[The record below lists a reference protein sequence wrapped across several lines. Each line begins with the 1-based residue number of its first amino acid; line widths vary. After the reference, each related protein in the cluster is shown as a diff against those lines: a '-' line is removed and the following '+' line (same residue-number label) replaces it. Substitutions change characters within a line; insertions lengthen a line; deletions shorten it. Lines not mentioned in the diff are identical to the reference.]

1 MSVKPATPKKKIR
14 IKNETLLRIP
24 ISNSNKKTSSS
35 QNENDKDVTASPSSA
50 ATTPPKSKT
59 PSKWTQ
65 IYAKHKKLPAPPPAK
80 VALQTQLAK
89 WPLGSGKFLFKQIT
103 KPPKLWLAQSLALI
117 ADILVG
123 PLAGLS
129 PAKARADNFLNMG
142 LGLLGIAGFI
152 FFGFHGRIPGLSADS
167 SFLGHSKIPAFMSY
181 ILTWAPFILTY
192 SGAAL
197 TLASFRYRMRR
208 SYTSWITA
216 KLRHIPAFDTGI
228 EFWLGEKKTGVR
240 LSLKDLHT
248 GINVFGSI
256 GSGKTQSIMNP
267 LLEQIF
273 SQLNLPEPTE
283 QEKRDPVFRE
293 TPDFKTWLKDPR
305 QKVGGLILDRKGDFV
320 DFVIYTMLRNGR
332 PMTDLIIID
341 PEIELWRYNLLDA
354 TLPKTIYAQY
364 NSVRLAEMQKIDAAK
379 GGGGN
384 DKFWDEASRDTVA
397 MLLHILVILK
407 PRHTIGLHHLARLVL
422 KDELCL
428 DYCNQAEE
436 KTKARYRNNEIGL
449 DEYNADM
456 EAITAVQNKWIKGE
470 AEKIKPTLKLT
481 VSQLLGEFAA
491 NPKLQR
497 IFCQNTNFDFKRV
510 INEGKI
516 VLFRGG
522 NTPIATCKKIC
533 VALKTD
539 FQDMMTRRAGSAA
552 EGAGLQTTRSVVFYV
567 DEFQEFVSPK
577 DSEYF
582 AIARSAK
589 NIPVVAT
596 QGVTSYKKAFLG
608 NDIETQNLLQNIA
621 TTVFL
626 KTLDKATAEYGEQLA
641 GEFEEY
647 KEGESISSAGLIDQT
662 LQAAQGNAKAPEVS
676 LSRDYKRHYR
686 RDDFMLLSTQ
696 DGDSSPTGP
705 YYSEAII
712 FNYHERDAN
721 RKKGKVYK
729 TRLRHI
735 YDIDKK
741 YNHDFTKGIVARNT
755 LAFNQIMYDR
765 ISQINTHSLFY
776 PKINEAMLRDST
788 ARDNFL
794 AAIESRKQAENR
806 ARKTEEQKQQAKTER
821 QELYENTLPETL
833 QSVYQNTQDATKTHT
848 GLIPLEDYELK
859 TYHEA
864 PTELLTALQEVY
876 DTEIASIRAGTSA
889 YLQNQPAAEIDRM
902 LDIMETEQRRIGLEI
917 NRRTLSKAT
926 QDISETF
933 SHHRFLLFK
942 ANPRTLEA
950 ERITS
955 DRLSDQNTNKKYAN
969 IPQAAAQI
977 VKKTTGINLNE
988 KLTIE
993 LDPNKLT
1000 QESTFS
1006 SEFTL

>member
-1 MSVKPATPKKKIR
+1 MSISPAPATPKKKIR
-14 IKNETLLRIP
+14 LKNHTILRIP
-24 ISNSNKKTSSS
+24 IGATNKKIQPT
-35 QNENDKDVTASPSSA
+35 NKTKDTPNPTQPPPEKPSTAQPA
-50 ATTPPKSKT
+50 
-59 PSKWTQ
+59 SKWTQ

-89 WPLGSGKFLFKQIT
+89 WPGGIGKFVYKQLT
-103 KPPKLWLAQSLALI
+103 KPPKLWIAQSFALI
-117 ADILVG
+117 CDLLVG

-129 PAKARADNFLNMG
+129 PAKARANNYLNMG
-142 LGLLGIAGFI
+142 LGMVALALFI
-152 FFGFHGRIPGLSADS
+152 FFGLHGQIPGLSS
-167 SFLGHSKIPAFMSY
+167 HSGFLARTKTAVLMSW
-181 ILTWAPFILTY
+181 IVTWAPYILAY
-192 SGAAL
+192 AGLAL
-197 TLASFRYRMRR
+197 SLASFRYKMRR
-208 SYTSWITA
+208 SYISWITA

-248 GINVFGSI
+248 GINIFGST

-283 QEKRDPVFRE
+283 QEKRDPTFRE
-293 TPDFKTWLKDPR
+293 SPDFNAWKDDPR

-379 GGGGN
+379 SGGGN

-422 KDELCL
+422 KDELCQ

-522 NTPIATCKKIC
+522 NTPIATSKKIC

-552 EGAGLQTTRSVVFYV
+552 EGAGLQNTRSVVFYV

-582 AIARSAK
+582 AISRSAK

-596 QGVTSYKKAFLG
+596 QGVTSYKKAFAG
-608 NDIETQNLLQNIA
+608 NDIETLNLLQNIT

-626 KTLDKATAEYGEQLA
+626 KTLDKSTAEYGEQLA

-647 KEGESISSAGLIDQT
+647 KEGESISSAGLLDQT
-662 LQAAQGNAKAPEVS
+662 LQAAQGNAKSPEVS
-676 LSRDYKRHYR
+676 LSRDYKRHFR

-696 DGDSSPTGP
+696 DGDCSATGP

-712 FNYHERDAN
+712 FNYHERDAG

-741 YNHDFTKGIVARNT
+741 YNHDFKKGIVARNT

-765 ISQINTHSLFY
+765 ISQITTHSLFY
-776 PKINEAMLRDST
+776 PKINDAMLRDST

-794 AAIESRKQAENR
+794 AAIESRKQTETR
-806 ARKTEEQKQQAKTER
+806 ARNTEAQKEQAKAER
-821 QELYENTLPETL
+821 HQLYDDSLPQTL
-833 QSVYQNTQDATKTHT
+833 QPLYQNTENTSTTNT

-864 PTELLTALQEVY
+864 PPELLEALKEIYETELQ
-876 DTEIASIRAGTSA
+876 SIRAGTA
-889 YLQNQPAAEIDRM
+889 TYLLNQPAAEIDRI
-902 LDIMETEQRRIGLEI
+902 LDIMETEQRRIGIEI

-926 QDISETF
+926 QVITKAF
-933 SHHRFLLFK
+933 ASHPFLLFK
-942 ANPRTLEA
+942 AKPRTLEA
-950 ERITS
+950 ERVTS
-955 DRLSDQNTNKKYAN
+955 DRLSNQNSDKKYAN
-969 IPQAAAQI
+969 VPQAAVQI
-977 VKKTTGINLNE
+977 VKAKTGIDLKE
-988 KLTIE
+988 KLSIE
-993 LDPNKLT
+993 LDPSKAAT
-1000 QESTFS
+1000 RSTFS
-1006 SEFTL
+1006 DEFTL